1 MRVSAK
7 ADYAVRA
14 LVELA
19 THPQDVPV
27 KSDQIAVSQ
36 DIPHRFLENILTEL
50 RQNDL
55 LDRHRG
61 SDGGYTLV
69 RPPSEITIAEVIR
82 AVDGPVAAVHGE
94 HPDELSY
101 RGSSMPLK
109 SVWLALRA
117 NVRIVLESVT
127 LADVVA
133 GDLPESVRELSDH
146 PEATAGHPTWL

>member
-19 THPQDVPV
+19 TLPQDVPA
-27 KSDQIAVSQ
+27 KSDQIAVNQ

-50 RQNDL
+50 RQHDL
-55 LDRHRG
+55 VDRHRG
-61 SDGGYTLV
+61 ADGGYTLV
-69 RPPSEITIAEVIR
+69 RPPEEITIAEVIR

-101 RGSSMPLK
+101 PGSSAPLHG
-109 SVWLALRA
+109 VWLALRA
-117 NVRIVLESVT
+117 NVRIVLGSVT

-133 GDLPESVRELSDH
+133 GELPGPVRELSGH
-146 PEATAGHPTWL
+146 PEATAGHPSEP